1 VSIKARRF
9 SRTTLVVCSLF
20 ICAGFLH
27 ADDRR
32 ELKKGLLKATVRAI
46 ELEIE
51 ATRDRL
57 KAAEGGTGPSEN
69 VERFTQKLRGLE
81 AEQARFAGMK
91 PDEYPEPVQQSA
103 DSYSILEQSEGF
115 GPVLPPVTR
124 EVVVNVDGPLGDGV
138 LLSVEGASKSG
149 PFYHLAGIAGGSY
162 AIVKEGTRYRLTL
175 CLVYRREYFGLIG
188 DYYAYVVS
196 VR

>member
-1 VSIKARRF
+1 MPRRF
-9 SRTTLVVCSLF
+9 SRTTVVVCSLF

-27 ADDRR
+27 ADDRL

-46 ELEIE
+46 ELELE

-57 KAAEGGTGPSEN
+57 EAAEGGTGPSEN
-69 VERFTQKLRGLE
+69 VERFTRKLRSLE

-91 PDEYPEPVQQSA
+91 PDEYPEPVKQPSG
-103 DSYSILEQSEGF
+103 SYSVLEQSEGF

-124 EVVVNVDGPLGDGV
+124 EVVVNVDRPLGDGV

-162 AIVKEGTRYRLTL
+162 AILKEGTRYRLTL

-188 DYYAYVVS
+188 DFYAHVVS